1 MTSLHNNNRH
11 GDTVVILNAPPRAGK
26 DSLAEYL
33 RVQQYRSSALSMCNT
48 HTSVYSFKRYPMQL
62 IDKIIDIAG
71 ISHDEWEERYYSDL
85 KDFPWVKLG
94 GISQRDFITKV
105 CEEWIKPV
113 FGDKVFGN
121 AARET
126 VLDRLNSSLV
136 DRYHSE
142 LIVFTDGG
150 FIEEVEPL
158 VNESTKN
165 NKFNVVIAQW
175 GARDTEYGMFGD
187 KRVKFKENDF
197 NGNVEFLLLPFNPKG
212 SAYQWEE
219 WHSMCRN
226 SVYNFINKKSAC
238 DGNS

>member
-33 RVQQYRSSALSMCNT
+33 RVQQYNDSALSMCNT

-158 VNESTKN
+158 INKSVKN

-175 GARDTEYGMFGD
+175 GAVDTEYGMFGD
-187 KRVKFKENDF
+187 KRIKFKESDF
-197 NGNVEFLLLPFNPKG
+197 KGNVEFLLLPFNPKG
-212 SAYQWEE
+212 SSSQWEE

-226 SVYNFINKKSAC
+226 TIYNFINKKSAC

>member
-1 MTSLHNNNRH
+1 MTSIHNNSRH

-33 RVQQYRSSALSMCNT
+33 RVQQYNDSALSMCNT
-48 HTSVYSFKRYPMQL
+48 HTSVQSFKRYPMQL

-150 FIEEVEPL
+150 FIEEVEPI
-158 VNESTKN
+158 VNESIKN
-165 NKFNVVIAQW
+165 GKFNVVIAQW
-175 GARDTEYGMFGD
+175 GAAGTEYGMFGD
-187 KRVKFKENDF
+187 KRVKFKESDF
-197 NGNVEFLLLPFNPKG
+197 PKDSVDIMLLPFNLKG
-212 SAYQWEE
+212 NYYQWEE

-226 SVYNFINKKSAC
+226 SIYNFINKKERM
-238 DGNS
+238 